1 MQLPAII
8 LSALFAGIGA
18 IAVILPDTFI
28 EVCRSLNTP
37 TGLLVAAAVCILFG
51 AALLVAASGSRA
63 PNPLRLFGA
72 LILIAGLATPRFG
85 VEFSQR
91 LLEPMSAEGG
101 ALLRVFGTL
110 AIAFGCVFVW
120 ALSPRQHMPRRQ

>member
-8 LSALFAGIGA
+8 LSALFAGTGA

-28 EVCRSLNTP
+28 EVGRSLNTP
-37 TGLLVAAAVCILFG
+37 TSLLVAAVVFVVFG

-72 LILIAGLATPRFG
+72 LILIAGLVTPRYA
-85 VEFSQR
+85 VALSQS
-91 LLEPMSAEGG
+91 LFATMSAEGG
-101 ALLRVFGTL
+101 ALMRVFGTL
-110 AIAFGCVFVW
+110 AIALGCVFVW